1 MTHDRKAAENGVFR
15 LDKIENEHRQ
25 QKRQYSEADPG
36 PHGGHT
42 TQHAWSFPAPP
53 SASSPVG
60 VVNHVD
66 AQKGVMG
73 VDVGCGVGLEINHR
87 ANELDQLP
95 GNRPGF
101 GKRPMRFA
109 QVGPG
114 RIECARGS
122 RHLPDLDGQD

>member
-1 MTHDRKAAENGVFR
+1 MSHDRKAAEDRVFR
-15 LDKIENEHRQ
+15 LDQIVNEHGQ
-25 QKRQYSEADPG
+25 QKRQYSEADPC

-42 TQHAWSFPAPP
+42 TQRAWSFPAPP
-53 SASSPVG
+53 TANSRIG

-101 GKRPMRFA
+101 CKRPMRFA

-114 RIECARGS
+114 GIECALSS
-122 RHLPDLDGQD
+122 RHLPNLNGQD